1 MAEPRA
7 ETVGSLLRTPPVLRA
22 ARRNSL
28 ADQAVLDDAAI
39 DAIKLQEEAGLDV
52 ITDGEVRRTGW
63 VQTPRWLD
71 AFAVTEGRGALHWRG
86 ETAPP
91 PAAPPGTPIPGSDGP
106 RGI

>member
-1 MAEPRA
+1 MGEPRA

-22 ARRNSL
+22 ARRGSL

-52 ITDGEVRRTGW
+52 ITDGEVRRAGW

-86 ETAPP
+86 DSALGPEQDTAGQ
-91 PAAPPGTPIPGSDGP
+91 A
-106 RGI
+106 